1 MPSEPPTEPV
11 VEPPTEPVVE
21 QAVEP
26 PMEPV
31 VEAGPDHTAVRT
43 ALWRALHLHADAP
56 PHVIEDEV
64 GLRLSG
70 AGDDWRAR
78 PDMDVAATRRT
89 RASIV
94 ARARFV
100 EDLVLTEAA
109 RGVDQYVVLGAGLD
123 TFAQRRAADAEAA
136 GLRVFEADRAGAVEW
151 KRERLAELAYGVP
164 GWLRLVP
171 VDFEGDWWGQLV
183 AAGFDPG
190 RPAVVASAGVTMYL
204 TEDALAATLRR
215 VARLAPG
222 STLVTTFLRPIEDV
236 ELDQREQLRVAE
248 RGARAAG
255 TPFLSFYAPERIAEL
270 ARAAGFR
277 RTRHVPAEELTAR
290 WFADRA
296 DGLRPSRGEE
306 ILVAHT

>member
-1 MPSEPPTEPV
+1 MT
-11 VEPPTEPVVE
+11 TRT
-21 QAVEP
+21 
-26 PMEPV
+26 
-31 VEAGPDHTAVRT
+31 GPDHTAVRT

-78 PDMDVAATRRT
+78 PDMDVEATRRT

-100 EDLVLTEAA
+100 EDLVEAEA
-109 RGVDQYVVLGAGLD
+109 GRGVDQYLVLGAGLD
-123 TFAQRRAADAEAA
+123 TFAQRRAAAAEAA

-151 KRERLAELAYGVP
+151 KRGRLAELGYGIP

-171 VDFEGDWWGQLV
+171 VEFEGDWWGQLA

-204 TEDALAATLRR
+204 TEDAVAATLRHI
-215 VARLAPG
+215 AELAPG

-236 ELDQREQLRVAE
+236 EPDQQEQLRVAE
-248 RGARAAG
+248 RGARASG
-255 TPFLSFYAPERIAEL
+255 TPFLSFYSPERMAAL
-270 ARAAGFR
+270 AAAAGFR
-277 RTRHVPAEELTAR
+277 ETRHVSAGELAGRYFTGR
-290 WFADRA
+290 T
-296 DGLRPSRGEE
+296 DGLLPSRGEE
-306 ILVAHT
+306 ILVAVT

>member
-1 MPSEPPTEPV
+1 MT
-11 VEPPTEPVVE
+11 TRT
-21 QAVEP
+21 
-26 PMEPV
+26 
-31 VEAGPDHTAVRT
+31 GPDHTAVRT

-78 PDMDVAATRRT
+78 SDMDVEATRRT

-100 EDLVLTEAA
+100 EDLVVAETG
-109 RGVDQYVVLGAGLD
+109 RGVDQYLVLGAGLD
-123 TFAQRRAADAEAA
+123 TFAQRRAAAAEAV

-151 KRERLAELAYGVP
+151 KRGRLTELGYGVP

-171 VDFEGDWWGQLV
+171 VDFEGDWWGQLA

-204 TEDALAATLRR
+204 TEDAIAATLRHI
-215 VARLAPG
+215 AELASG

-236 ELDQREQLRVAE
+236 EPDQQEQLRVAE
-248 RGARAAG
+248 RGARASG
-255 TPFLSFYAPERIAEL
+255 TPFLSFYSPGRMTAL
-270 ARAAGFR
+270 AAAAGFR
-277 RTRHVPAEELTAR
+277 EIRHVSAGELAGRYFTGR
-290 WFADRA
+290 T
-296 DGLRPSRGEE
+296 DGLLPSRGEE
-306 ILVAHT
+306 ILVAVT